1 VTKNRNPQNPPQI
14 LMLTGWGNPRDWLGW
29 PPEFIGLWWEDK
41 LILAAADAVDAVC
54 YADTLAEV
62 LSIRQHLAWIRGLG
76 G

>member
-1 VTKNRNPQNPPQI
+1 MRQPQG
-14 LMLTGWGNPRDWLGW
+14 LAGLT
-29 PPEFIGLWWEDK
+29 PEFIGLWCEDK